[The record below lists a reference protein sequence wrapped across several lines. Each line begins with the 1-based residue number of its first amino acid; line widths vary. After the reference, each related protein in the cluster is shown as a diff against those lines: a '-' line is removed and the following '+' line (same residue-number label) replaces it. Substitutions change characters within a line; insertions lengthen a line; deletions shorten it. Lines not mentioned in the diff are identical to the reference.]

1 MSVEFRQR
9 TLGEYA
15 EMLWRRKWLIALP
28 ALAVTL
34 AVAWVVW
41 RLPNT
46 YESKTLLTVRPASI
60 STSVVPQLSD
70 SDLSIRINNINQEV
84 VSRSSLEPLITRY
97 NLYAVERM
105 RGEPMDV
112 LVERMR
118 TKDIRVQIN
127 TSRDVTN
134 GFELAFRGPE
144 PRVAMAVTSELA
156 SKFVNA
162 QSKAARD
169 ESTQTKE
176 FFAKKLEQ
184 AKEELDAVDRARL
197 EVMMRNK
204 ESLPAGTA
212 AMIGQLNGYRE
223 EQKSVLTT
231 LGLLRERRSLLNTQ
245 RADLEKQRA
254 QEIDNIV
261 DVVGDPKQTPNYIE
275 LAKRKRQFESE
286 RQQLLTQFKP
296 KHPDVIAKQSE
307 INSVQSEIDEILS
320 ETKSKIEEKR
330 KKLESQIDPRLNSIK
345 YELQSLDGQ
354 TTALEK
360 RLAVNEGQIADIER
374 RMNGVPNTEIEIE
387 KVNRDYQTAKA
398 NYDSLLVQEQKAD
411 IVVSVNAN
419 AQGETIAVIDSASLP
434 ERPVAPNRPMLI
446 AVGFFAGLAFGLII
460 AALFEVPRLLTIQ
473 TTEDAAHYTGLPVL
487 VTLPNLMTP
496 REERALKLRRA
507 AFVVAGIAVTV
518 ISIPALAYALKF
530 SRLIEL
536 FASKG

>member
-9 TLGEYA
+9 TLSEYA
-15 EMLWRRKWLIALP
+15 EMLWRRKWLIVLP
-28 ALAVTL
+28 AVAVTL

-70 SDLSIRINNINQEV
+70 SDLSIRINNIGQEV
-84 VSRSSLEPLITRY
+84 VSRTSLEPLITRY
-97 NLYAVERM
+97 DLYAVERQ

-118 TKDIRVQIN
+118 TKDINIQIN
-127 TSRDVTN
+127 SSRDVTN
-134 GFELAFRGPE
+134 GFQLSFRGPE
-144 PRVAMAVTSELA
+144 PRVTKAVTEALA
-156 SKFVNA
+156 AKYVDA

-169 ESTQTKE
+169 ESSQTKD
-176 FFAKKLEQ
+176 FFAQKLQQ
-184 AKEELDAVDRARL
+184 AKDELEAVDRARL

-231 LGLLRERRSLLNTQ
+231 LGLLRERRSILNTQ

-261 DVVGDPKQTPNYIE
+261 EVVGDPKQTPNYIE
-275 LAKRKRQFESE
+275 LSKRKRQFESD
-286 RQQLLTQFKP
+286 RQQLLTKFKP
-296 KHPDVIAKQSE
+296 KHPEVLAKDVE
-307 INSVQSEIDEILS
+307 IKSVQDEIDDILA
-320 ETKSKIEEKR
+320 ETKGKIAEKR
-330 KKLESQIDPRLNSIK
+330 KKLEVQIDPRLNSFK
-345 YELQSLDGQ
+345 YELQSVDGQ
-354 TTALEK
+354 TAALEK
-360 RLAVNEGQIADIER
+360 RLGTTEAQIADIER
-374 RMNGVPNTEIEIE
+374 RMNAVPNTEVELE
-387 KVNRDYQTAKA
+387 KVNREYQTAKA
-398 NYDSLLVQEQKAD
+398 NYDSLLLQEQKAD

-419 AQGETIAVIDSASLP
+419 AQGETIAVIDAANLP

-446 AVGFFAGLAFGLII
+446 ALGFFAGLACGLLF

-473 TTEDAAHYTGLPVL
+473 TAVDAEHYTGLPVL
-487 VTLPNLMTP
+487 VTLPNLFTA
-496 REERALKLRRA
+496 REERNFRLRRVSLVA
-507 AFVVAGIAVTV
+507 AGLIATV
-518 ISIPALAYALKF
+518 LSVPALAYALKF
-530 SRLIEL
+530 TRVIEM
-536 FASKG
+536 FASRG

>member
-1 MSVEFRQR
+1 
-9 TLGEYA
+9 
-15 EMLWRRKWLIALP
+15 MLWRRKWLIALP